1 MYGVMHEQTGR
12 LKECPPLG
20 GGIIFAI
27 SAVLAQLTKVGR
39 LCVNFIGLLS
49 GGAMPCTSTR
59 MLGLTTKR
67 LGAESD
73 MFDVGLH

>member
-1 MYGVMHEQTGR
+1 MYDLVHEQTGR
-12 LKECPPLG
+12 LKECPRNG
-20 GGIIFAI
+20 GGIGSAI

-39 LCVNFIGLLS
+39 LCVNFIWLLS
-49 GGAMPCTSTR
+49 RGAMPCTSTR

>member
-1 MYGVMHEQTGR
+1 MYDLVNEQGVCR
-12 LKECPPLG
+12 KEYPRHG

-27 SAVLAQLTKVGR
+27 SCVLAQLTKVGR

-67 LGAESD
+67 LGGVSD
-73 MFDVGLH
+73 MFDVGVH